1 MSADLEKM
9 AAAFNT
15 TISALED
22 ELMAL
27 ILDGQIQA
35 RIDSHNKILYAKAV
49 EERSMTFE
57 RSLEMGREHVMR
69 VKGLIL
75 RSALIKNQI
84 HVKSPPRE
92 GGGGGG
98 QGSGDV
104 TMAAT
109 NSSAAAPRN

>member
-1 MSADLEKM
+1 MPP
-9 AAAFNT
+9 
-15 TISALED
+15 
-22 ELMAL
+22 
-27 ILDGQIQA
+27 Q
-35 RIDSHNKILYAKAV
+35 ILYAKAV

-98 QGSGDV
+98 QGGGDV

>member
-1 MSADLEKM
+1 MNSSFVYTGEEEH
-9 AAAFNT
+9 F
-15 TISALED
+15 
-22 ELMAL
+22 
-27 ILDGQIQA
+27 ILVYMYFQ
-35 RIDSHNKILYAKAV
+35 ILYAKAV

-69 VKGLIL
+69 VKGLII

-92 GGGGGG
+92 GSGGGG
-98 QGSGDV
+98 QGGGDV

-109 NSSAAAPRN
+109 NSSASAPRN

>member
-1 MSADLEKM
+1 MHVEGLLYIIGY
-9 AAAFNT
+9 
-15 TISALED
+15 IS
-22 ELMAL
+22 L
-27 ILDGQIQA
+27 ICILIHPCSQ
-35 RIDSHNKILYAKAV
+35 ILYAKAV

-57 RSLEMGREHVMR
+57 RSLEMGREHIMR

-98 QGSGDV
+98 QGSGDL
-104 TMAAT
+104 TIAT
-109 NSSAAAPRN
+109 SNSSAAAPRN